1 MKKGGKN
8 ECDRKKLL
16 SLLEKLY
23 DNNDFIIGIFSNVD
37 NEEDRKTII
46 DYIEKGDDVT
56 VENIILLSL
65 YLDNKRNHPE
75 RNLKKVF

>member
-1 MKKGGKN
+1 MN
-8 ECDRKKLL
+8 AIEKKLL

-75 RNLKKVF
+75 RNLKKVL

>member
-1 MKKGGKN
+1 MN
-8 ECDRKKLL
+8 AIEKKLL